1 MEFFSSLG
9 GGGKRKAPAA
19 DSGTG
24 YGGQLGDTKSL
35 IAGQKKAEKA
45 NTNDDKANVRF
56 LQQIQSQLQ
65 NPDHRRRSRS
75 RSRSRRVE
83 LDDEDRK
90 KLSTL
95 LADTFRNQVPTDW
108 DQRKDL
114 FNIALEVC
122 RTLATN
128 ASLGTIFGHK
138 DEPEGVLYWLL
149 DFSQQAKD
157 ILNRLSGSG
166 WTTED
171 EKDKL
176 LATRVIDVADAALK
190 ITRSCHA
197 SKPVAELSVIS
208 LSERYQSKLCPL
220 RFDSVDS
227 MQNVSALKLHT
238 RFHTISSVLYSFSIC
253 NHSTTFCRRSQQHQF
268 HLTHAFYSKN

>member
-24 YGGQLGDTKSL
+24 YGGQSGDTKRL
-35 IAGQKKAEKA
+35 IAGRKKADKA

-65 NPDHRRRSRS
+65 NPDHRRRR
-75 RSRSRRVE
+75 RSRRVE
-83 LDDEDRK
+83 FDDEDKK

-95 LADTFRNQVPTDW
+95 LADTVRNQVPTDW
-108 DQRKDL
+108 DKRKDL

-176 LATRVIDVADAALK
+176 LATQVIDVADSALK
-190 ITRSCHA
+190 ISRSCHA

-238 RFHTISSVLYSFSIC
+238 RFHTIPSVLYSFSIC